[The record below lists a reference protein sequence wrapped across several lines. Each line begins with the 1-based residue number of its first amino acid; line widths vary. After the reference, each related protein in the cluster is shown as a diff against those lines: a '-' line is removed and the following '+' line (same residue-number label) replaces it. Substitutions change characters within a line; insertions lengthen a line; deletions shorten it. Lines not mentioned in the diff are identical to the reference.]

1 MIMKKFNDKFI
12 NYYKALK
19 NMYVDNVEK
28 KDEYTFISS
37 NIIDDGIWTF
47 ICNLK
52 AGKVGEVKKL
62 FESSKNLF
70 IDRVPRFYIL
80 SDEINEAVLGEL
92 KQQYNVYCEDSWF
105 CTNLNLIDL
114 NYKAKISLDV
124 KLCDNKEDIIE
135 TIMKGFSTGDPN
147 DPYGDL
153 SPTYREALEV
163 NFGKENDGFKSKH
176 FVAYYKGKPI
186 SIATITHNQEIAYL
200 NNVTTLKEFKGKGVA
215 KEVLTNC
222 IKYLKETGVSEIMF
236 ATETGE
242 YTENFYKNLGF
253 KVVNYGYC
261 FEEK

>member
-1 MIMKKFNDKFI
+1 MAKREFKEKFI
-12 NYYKALK
+12 GYYKALK

-47 ICNLK
+47 VCDLK
-52 AGKVGEVKKL
+52 ANAIDEINLV
-62 FESSKNLF
+62 FNSSKNKF
-70 IDRVPRFYIL
+70 INRVPRFYIL
-80 SDEINEAVLGEL
+80 ADEINKSLLSEL

-105 CTNLNLIDL
+105 CSKCCDLELNFNSKIDITV
-114 NYKAKISLDV
+114 KICEDKS
-124 KLCDNKEDIIE
+124 DIIE

-163 NFGKENDGFKSKH
+163 NFGKENDGFKSIH
-176 FVAYYKGKPI
+176 FVAYHKEEPI
-186 SIATITHNQEIAYL
+186 SVATITHNQEIAYL

-222 IKYLKETGVSEIMF
+222 IKYLKEIGVSEIMF

-242 YTENFYKNLGF
+242 YTEIFYKNLGF